1 LSSLIK
7 DIISRVMNERF
18 TDIEAKPDT
27 PFISADM
34 EVGNMCETMEVT
46 YASVSSNNGE
56 AIPAFKAFMTEA
68 EKMKKFGFTDA
79 EIDRA
84 KKDIIS
90 TYETRAKRAA
100 TRTNSQLVPELINNF
115 FDNYS
120 YMEPEKEYELVK
132 QLCGFIDSKVINKVL
147 PSVVTDT
154 NMVVIYEAPEK
165 EGLSHP
171 SKEDFL
177 NAIHEVDNADIKPN
191 AEEVVD
197 KPLLDAAKLK
207 GSTIKKT
214 SGTVYGATEWT
225 LKNGVKVIA
234 MKSDKEKDRIRI
246 KLFKNGGKSLI
257 DDKDL
262 PSFDENIFGLFLR
275 NSGISEF
282 PNTTLSKML
291 SGKNLYMSPFIDSRQ
306 HGISGSSTKKDL
318 ETAFQLMYLYF
329 THPRFDQNE
338 FDQGMNQ
345 LKAVLPNLTN
355 QPNYRLQDQLYKTLY
370 NDSPRHQL
378 INDSIMQN
386 ANLQTIERVY
396 KDLFKDAAGTTVLI
410 VGDFGTDTLKTY
422 VEKYI
427 GSLPKGKKSS
437 KWIDRNDDMVSGKI
451 ENIFSVDMQ
460 TPQSTVC
467 QIYNMPYAY
476 SVKNQVIMDAIQ
488 YILDMIYTDT
498 LREDE
503 GGTYGASTQ
512 VSLSKYPKEKAMVLV
527 AFNTKPSSAD
537 KLRALAV
544 SGMKNLAENGPTD
557 EQFSKTI
564 ENFKKQIP
572 EKRVDNDYWLSQL
585 FHYCVYGENED
596 QLYEKAVNELKPE
609 DIKDMLQKIIGSGNY
624 IEIVMNP
631 GKSAEKE

>member
-1 LSSLIK
+1 
-7 DIISRVMNERF
+7 
-18 TDIEAKPDT
+18 
-27 PFISADM
+27 
-34 EVGNMCETMEVT
+34 
-46 YASVSSNNGE
+46 
-56 AIPAFKAFMTEA
+56 
-68 EKMKKFGFTDA
+68 
-79 EIDRA
+79 
-84 KKDIIS
+84 
-90 TYETRAKRAA
+90 
-100 TRTNSQLVPELINNF
+100 
-115 FDNYS
+115 
-120 YMEPEKEYELVK
+120 
-132 QLCGFIDSKVINKVL
+132 
-147 PSVVTDT
+147 
-154 NMVVIYEAPEK
+154 MVVIYEAPEK

-171 SKEDFL
+171 SKEDFI
-177 NAIHEVDNADIKPN
+177 NAIQEVNDSDIKPN

-207 GSTIKKT
+207 GSPIKKT
-214 SGTVYGATEWT
+214 STTVYGATEWT

-275 NSGISEF
+275 NSGVSEF
-282 PNTTLSKML
+282 PNTTLNKML

-329 THPRFDQNE
+329 TDPRFDQNE

-378 INDSIMQN
+378 INDSIMRN
-386 ANLQTIERVY
+386 ASLQTIEKVY
-396 KDLFKDAAGTTVLI
+396 KDLFKDAAGATVLI

-427 GSLPKGKKSS
+427 GSLPKGKKAS
-437 KWIDRNDDMVSGKI
+437 KWIDRHDDMASGKI
-451 ENIFSVDMQ
+451 ENIFPVDMQ

-527 AFNTKPSSAD
+527 IFNTKPSSAD

-572 EKRVDNDYWLSQL
+572 EKRVDNDYWMSQL

-609 DIKDMLQKIIGSGNY
+609 DIKDMLQKITSSGNY